1 MSKTE
6 LKINALT
13 IQGEIYVPY
22 VDYQQIENDRYD
34 MKNVVIPGLRAQ
46 ISVLKEVLK
55 LNDISFP
62 KEMEHER

>member
-1 MSKTE
+1 MSK
-6 LKINALT
+6 NALT

-22 VDYQQIENDRYD
+22 VEYQQIENDRYD

>member
-1 MSKTE
+1 MSK
-6 LKINALT
+6 NALT

-22 VDYQQIENDRYD
+22 VEYQQIENDRYD

-46 ISVLKEVLK
+46 VAVLKEVLK

>member
-1 MSKTE
+1 MSK
-6 LKINALT
+6 NALT

-22 VDYQQIENDRYD
+22 VEYQQIENDRYD

-46 ISVLKEVLK
+46 ITVLKEVLK

-62 KEMEHER
+62 KEMHND

>member
-1 MSKTE
+1 MSKNS
-6 LKINALT
+6 IT

-22 VDYQQIENDRYD
+22 VEYQQIENDRYD